1 MSAHR
6 PFDVI
11 GVLDPLRRYARALTR
26 NESQAE
32 DLVQNALVRAYERQ
46 ATFRPEA
53 SLKTWLFSILHNLF
67 IDECRRRKTERQHA
81 TAITGIELG
90 QQGLSQEVHVRL
102 RQIENLFNQLP
113 DDQRAVLYLV
123 AVEGYAYEDAAKTL
137 GIPVGTLMSRL
148 GRARAA
154 LRAGEDGQSAVSIPL
169 RAIRKQG
176 EA

>member
-1 MSAHR
+1 MSAHV

-46 ATFRPEA
+46 ETFRPEA

-67 IDECRRRKTERQHA
+67 IDECRRQKTERQH
-81 TAITGIELG
+81 TAAFVEIDLS
-90 QQGLSQEVHVRL
+90 QQGLSQETHVRL

-123 AVEGYAYEDAAKTL
+123 AVEGYAYEDAARAL
-137 GIPVGTLMSRL
+137 SIPVGTLMSRL

-154 LRAGEDGQSAVSIPL
+154 LRAQEEGRNGSPLPL
-169 RAIRKQG
+169 RAVRKQG